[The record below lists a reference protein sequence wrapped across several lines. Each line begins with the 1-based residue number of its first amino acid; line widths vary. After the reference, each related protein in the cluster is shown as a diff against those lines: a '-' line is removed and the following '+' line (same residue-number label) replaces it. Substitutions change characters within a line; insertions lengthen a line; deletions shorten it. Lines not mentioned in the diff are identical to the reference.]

1 MFKNLLDNA
10 FTLLLMCFYKV
21 VYMEGEKAGYYL
33 HKRLILWLLLFI
45 PIYFYR
51 MTINLWLEFINTLED
66 VFSYNSRWITVNDKK
81 PKKLTFSQ
89 KKYITKRLMS

>member
-1 MFKNLLDNA
+1 
-10 FTLLLMCFYKV
+10 
-21 VYMEGEKAGYYL
+21 
-33 HKRLILWLLLFI
+33 
-45 PIYFYR
+45 